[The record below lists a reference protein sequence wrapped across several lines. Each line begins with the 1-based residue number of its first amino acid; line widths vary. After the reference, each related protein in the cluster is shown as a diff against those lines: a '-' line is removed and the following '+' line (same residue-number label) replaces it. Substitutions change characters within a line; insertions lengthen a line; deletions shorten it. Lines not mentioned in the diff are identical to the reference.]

1 MNQEILKKLKST
13 PELLPDVHDGSY
25 ELVRT
30 IVSAYRDVD
39 EATLDFQDLNAIYL
53 MCIGTWRHS
62 YDKKHEAI
70 HATHLSEVR
79 KQELDHLIDDLKNRA
94 DAGVYKYQE
103 KAVSGT
109 GHIGMFGT
117 GFYSFQGKTDI
128 QSVRAF
134 IGMCVDLLDMTDDEE
149 MFQRAAS
156 VLTKSFRGMQAAAA
170 SVVLH
175 CLKPLTFPVINS
187 NVGSEDI
194 FAALGIELKS
204 RGKLES
210 YIDNCRKIKTFR
222 DANFSFKNYR
232 ILDMAAWGLSAD
244 PIRRVVS
251 QYKESFDAWL
261 PEEAYKWR
269 AVQCFQEHWNP
280 ERSDFAEM
288 LKESLAQAGNLMD
301 TNYSFPRKMITF
313 FAEKEPDTVRDM
325 FQRLLAPQA
334 DIVEE
339 IQNFEKSADTLLA
352 KYQFKESMKQHYQGD
367 RTICTY
373 LFFAQPD
380 RYFLYQYG
388 KLKAFLEETGLND
401 TCKKGDTQ
409 NILTYQEVANRVL
422 SCVQHDS
429 ELLNMFQ
436 IKRTELGRE
445 YYPDAEHHLLADD
458 IIYFG
463 SQLNKSDYWPSLAEY
478 DPEIS
483 TEQWLKLLANRTV
496 CTVENLQILKAIQ
509 QAGGEAT
516 CKQLSLTLGDA
527 SAHYNGSMIQLA
539 RRVQEKTGCPLVQNE
554 NNDQKWWP
562 ILFVGRTALQDQPGT
577 YSWKLRDELADA
589 LKRLPQIEVNKPMS
603 FAKNTILY
611 GPPGTGKTYQTVN
624 YAVAIIEGKSLEE
637 VQAENHEK
645 VLERYRQ
652 YRQNGRIEF
661 TTFHQS
667 FGYEDFIE
675 GIRPIFAED
684 KEEDSGDIS
693 YEIADGVFKKFCAT
707 AQPPVVDPNQNPYG
721 FSENPTIWK
730 VSLASTGD
738 NPVRDYCMK
747 HGCIRIG
754 WDEYGENITDDMDY
768 YVGGKTV
775 LNAFLSRMQPGDII
789 LSCYTAYSVD
799 AIGIVTG
806 EPEWHPEF
814 DHYKRLRTVKWL
826 VQGKNLG
833 IAEFRLEKSLTLSTV
848 YRLNTTVATVIDV
861 LNKNGFSGVS
871 SAKGTKGPYVFI
883 IDEINRGNI
892 SKIFGELITLIEPSK
907 RLGQSEELQ
916 AKLPYSHEVFGIPDN
931 VYLLGT
937 MNTADRSIAMLDT
950 ALRRRFSFVEMMPDS
965 GVLNGIEVEGISVSG
980 LLTTLNR
987 RIEVLFDREHT
998 LGHAFFTPLRQS
1010 RSIQTLGEIF
1020 RDKVVPLLQ
1029 EYFYDDYEKI
1039 CLVLGDKKRPEHQ
1052 RFFKVETAD
1061 LQSLFGTDLE
1071 FEATPTYRINPAAFF
1086 DAEVYRNL

>member
-1 MNQEILKKLKST
+1 MNQEILKKLKSA
-13 PELLPDVHDGSY
+13 PELSPDVHDGSY

-39 EATLDFQDLNAIYL
+39 EAVLDFQDLNAIYL

-62 YDKKHEAI
+62 YDKKHEAV

-94 DAGVYKYQE
+94 DSGVYKYQE
-103 KAVSGT
+103 KAVSDT

-134 IGMCVDLLDMTDDEE
+134 IRMCVDLLDMTDDEE

-232 ILDMAAWGLSAD
+232 ILDMAAWELSAD

-251 QYKESFDAWL
+251 QYKESFVAWF
-261 PEEAYKWR
+261 PEEVYKWR

-280 ERSDFAEM
+280 ERADFAEM

-313 FAEKEPDTVRDM
+313 FAEKEPDTVRGM

-388 KLKAFLEETGLND
+388 KLKAFLAETGLQAA
-401 TCKKGDTQ
+401 CKMGDSQ
-409 NILTYQEVANRVL
+409 NILTYQEVGNRVL
-422 SCVQHDS
+422 SCVQQDS

-436 IKRTELGRE
+436 IKRAELGRE

-478 DPEIS
+478 DPEIN
-483 TEQWLKLLANRTV
+483 TEQWLELLADRTV

-516 CKQLSLTLGDA
+516 CKQLSLRLGDT
-527 SAHYNGSMIQLA
+527 SAHYNGSMVQLA

-589 LKRLPQIEVNKPMS
+589 LKRLPPIEVNKPMP

-624 YAVAIIEGKSLEE
+624 YAVSIIEGKLLKDI
-637 VQAENHEK
+637 QAENHEE
-645 VLERYRQ
+645 VLKRYRQ
-652 YRQNGRIEF
+652 YRQDGRIEF

-675 GIRPIFAED
+675 GIRPVFAED
-684 KEEDSGDIS
+684 KEENPNDIS
-693 YEIADGVFKKFCAT
+693 YEIADGIFKKFCAT

-738 NPVRDYCMK
+738 NPVRDYCME

-754 WDEYGENITDDMDY
+754 WDEYGESITDDMDY
-768 YVGGKTV
+768 HVGGKTV

-789 LSCYTAYSVD
+789 LSCYTAHSID
-799 AIGIVTG
+799 AIGVVTG

-814 DHYKRLRTVKWL
+814 EHYKRLRTVKWL
-826 VQGKNLG
+826 VQRKNIG
-833 IAEFRLEKSLTLSTV
+833 ITEFRLEKSLTLSTV
-848 YRLNTTVATVIDV
+848 YRLNTTVATVIEV
-861 LNKNGFSGVS
+861 LNKNGFSGS
-871 SAKGTKGPYVFI
+871 APAKGTKGPYVFI

-916 AKLPYSHEVFGIPDN
+916 AKLPYSHEAFGIPDN

-937 MNTADRSIAMLDT
+937 MNTADRSIALLDT

-965 GVLNGIEVEGISVSG
+965 DVLDGIEVEGISVSG

-1010 RSIQTLGEIF
+1010 PSIETLGEIF
-1020 RDKVVPLLQ
+1020 RDKVIPLLQ

-1039 CLVLGDKKRPEHQ
+1039 CLVLGDRKRPEQ
-1052 RFFKVETAD
+1052 QQFFKVETAD
-1061 LQSLFGTDLE
+1061 LQNLFGVEPE
-1071 FEATPTYRINPAAFF
+1071 FEIKPTYRINPAAFF